1 MPYIKKTFITDRLL
15 PSVSIEQFI
24 NNYVTLKKQ
33 GTNYVCCCPFHKE
46 KTPSFNVNI
55 SRQMY
60 YCFGCKK
67 HGNVI
72 DFIMEYKNLDFVSAV
87 EEVAQFAGLEVE
99 YETSSLHSKSE
110 ADRFKTYYEIMDRCA
125 SLFSKV
131 LRSEKG
137 VLGLEYFKEKRE
149 LSEETITKLRLG
161 YAPAIPNF
169 LRDNLARNKNEEQ
182 CLIDLGMLVKGD
194 YGVHDMYRNRVMIP
208 IFDRKGRI
216 ISFGGRTMGDDKPKY
231 LNTKETPIYHKRN
244 ELFGLYESLLLNNNN
259 PERLIVVEGYMDV
272 IAVRQAGCTTAVAS
286 LGTAT
291 TPEQIK
297 MMFRYTDKIVFCYDG
312 DSAGRH
318 AAWHALEVITPI
330 LTDNKKINFAFLPQ
344 EHDPDSLVRE
354 EGLLAFYKYVDGAMS
369 YPEFLVMHNA
379 EQYNLKAPNELTA
392 FIGETVRLISR
403 IPVDP
408 LRAVSIQLLSGA
420 SGIPANQL
428 YDMVNKEIEKPHE
441 KKERDLTLFT
451 EKNESNESNEIDL
464 NSPMRRLMAFVIQQ
478 PIVVS
483 SVYEDFHLAEFAE
496 LCQHLEIP
504 GTTQLNMLLRMI
516 EESPELTPAN
526 LIEHVRDTEYE
537 RIVDAFM
544 NSNLNLT
551 MDNGRELSFK
561 DRLAYFG
568 VLLKEVLLKPLR
580 ERAEYLKTDIA
591 NGSLEALAEHSA
603 IQKLLN

>member
-1 MPYIKKTFITDRLL
+1 MPYIKKSFITDRLL
-15 PSVSIEQFI
+15 PSVAIEQFI
-24 NNYVTLKKQ
+24 NSYVTLKKQ
-33 GTNYVCCCPFHKE
+33 GSYYVCCCPFHKE
-46 KTPSFNVNI
+46 KTPSFHVNV
-55 SRQMY
+55 SKQMY

-87 EEVAQFAGLEVE
+87 EEVAKYAGLAIE
-99 YETSSLHSKSE
+99 YEASSLHSRE
-110 ADRFKTYYEIMDRCA
+110 DADRFKTYYEIMDRCA
-125 SLFSKV
+125 SLYSKV
-131 LRSEKG
+131 LRSDKG
-137 VLGLEYFKEKRE
+137 SLGLKYFKEKRE
-149 LSEETITKLRLG
+149 LSDDTIIRLRLG
-161 YAPAIPNF
+161 FAPPIPNF
-169 LRDNLARNKNEEQ
+169 LRDNLIRSPEEEQ
-182 CLIDLGMLVKGD
+182 CLIELGMLVKGE

-244 ELFGLYESLLLNNNN
+244 ELFVLYEALWHNNNR
-259 PERLIVVEGYMDV
+259 PERFIVVEGYMDV

-291 TPEQIK
+291 TQEQIK

-330 LTDNKKINFAFLPQ
+330 LADNKEINFAFLPE

-354 EGLLAFYKYVDGAMS
+354 EGLEAFQKFIDKAMS

-392 FIGETVRLISR
+392 FIGETVRLISK
-403 IPVDP
+403 IPVQAI
-408 LRAVSIQLLSGA
+408 RVVAIQLLSRA
-420 SGIPANQL
+420 SGIPDNQL
-428 YDMVNKEIEKPHE
+428 YDMVNTEGEKPLD
-441 KKERDLTLFT
+441 KKDQDLTLLP
-451 EKNESNESNEIDL
+451 EKSDSNEVVL
-464 NSPMRRLMAFVIQQ
+464 NTPMRRLVAFVVQQ

-483 SVYEDFHLAEFAE
+483 SVYEDFHLMEFVE
-496 LCQHLEIP
+496 LCQRLDIP
-504 GTTQLNMLLRMI
+504 GTTQLNTLLRLI
-516 EESPELTPAN
+516 EENPEMTPAN

-537 RIVDAFM
+537 KIVDAFM
-544 NSNLNLT
+544 NSKLNIV

-561 DRLAYFG
+561 DRLSYLG

-580 ERAEYLKTDIA
+580 ERAEYLKADIA
-591 NGSLEALAEHSA
+591 HGSLDALTEHAA